1 MAVSH
6 MKSIREI
13 SSQSSGLHDDSI
25 TKPSFLTDQELKHLI
40 LEATNGFL
48 FVLTCDTGRV
58 LYVADSIIPVLN
70 QRQVIH
76 IKKFYYKILR
86 RIGCSIAFMT

>member
-6 MKSIREI
+6 MKSILEM
-13 SSQSSGLHDDSI
+13 SQSIGGALHNNDSI

-70 QRQVIH
+70 LRQV
-76 IKKFYYKILR
+76 
-86 RIGCSIAFMT
+86 CSFFLKPKNVYF